1 MKPVQILIDE
11 ELLEALD
18 ADSEVQ
24 KLGRSRVIRELAAQY
39 LRRRR
44 RLEVDASYARGYGD
58 GVQVAEDLSGWD
70 EEGVWPDE

>member
-44 RLEVDASYARGYGD
+44 RLEVDASYSRGYGD
-58 GVQVAEDLSGWD
+58 GVQVAEDLAGWD